1 MLECYL
7 NRLQHAAPLRVGE
20 LEAVGHHV
28 QHLARPGDGAHLALR
43 LHLGEAAHRQPLP
56 DFFGR
61 GAAGQL
67 HRECDGQTGIVRTHA
82 GLQLG
87 INSLGRVVAHRLR
100 GVAVK
105 QMPDA
110 GKQELQMVVQLG
122 HGAHGGAAG
131 THRVGLVD
139 GNGRGHAL
147 HLVHRWLVHAVQKLS
162 GIGRKSLHVTPL
174 AFGKQRV
181 KHQAGLAGPAG
192 AGHHREL
199 SGSDIQVNVLEI
211 VLTRAANTDK
221 TLRHWRVTFCGSPSF

>member
-1 MLECYL
+1 MLECDL

-20 LEAVGHHV
+20 LEPVGHHI
-28 QHLARPGDGAHLALR
+28 QHLARPGDRAHLTLR
-43 LHLGEAAHRQPLP
+43 LYLGEAAHRQPLLN
-56 DFFGR
+56 FFRR

-67 HRECDGQTGIVRTHA
+67 HREGDGQADIVRTHT
-82 GLQLG
+82 GKQLG
-87 INSLGRVVAHRLR
+87 IDSLGRVVAHRLR

-105 QMPDA
+105 QMPGA

-131 THRVGLVD
+131 AHRVGLVD

-147 HLVHRWLVHAVQKLS
+147 HPVHRRLVHAVQELA
-162 GIGRKSLHVTPL
+162 GVGRKSLHITPL

-192 AGHHREL
+192 AGHHREFA
-199 SGSDIQVNVLEI
+199 GANVEI
-211 VLTRAANTDK
+211 YVFEVMLTRAANADE
-221 TLRHWRVTFCGSPSF
+221 TLGHG